1 LAAAAF
7 LGGQSR
13 LKAGCGQDCPPSKDG
28 FRPCTTSHESNIAFS
43 AKGIYPANMA
53 SPAKRASL
61 GIALVAALAVV
72 LALLAVLQ
80 YRWSLEISRAER
92 THIEA
97 SLNTSVNQFRQE
109 FYRELTQ
116 VSTAFHSDP
125 AAEPDDF
132 WSSYA
137 ERYQAWTRTASHPDL
152 VAGVFV
158 WQAGPPT
165 PGNAPRL
172 LQLRPADGQ
181 FEPVDWPA
189 SLAGLRAGMQP
200 PEPRTF
206 AWGAWTLEERIPAL
220 VRPIFNFSGPRR
232 RPGTG
237 PRGEM
242 GARQAQPPAPPNLLG
257 FAIVELNRAAL
268 DRLLG
273 ELAQRYFAGPDGFI
287 YNVVVVSGA
296 ADNSVVYRSDP
307 QLTAASLNPPDARA
321 ALVPATPA
329 ENRAIEGMPPRDL
342 SATRRRP
349 GRGGG
354 GFARTRGA
362 IILPSAAEPPWQLLA
377 RHKGGSL
384 ESVVAADRRRNL
396 LLSFGVLLL
405 LAVSMALII
414 LSTQRARRLARLQ
427 MEFVAGVSHELRTPV
442 AVICS
447 AADNLAEGFVGGKD
461 QVKEYGALIR
471 NEGRRLAGMI
481 EQILRF
487 AAGQSRPASYD
498 LGPVAVSETVAR
510 LLASISTLPEAEGFT
525 VEREIDPDLPPVQ
538 ADAAAFTHC
547 LENLILNALKYGG
560 EKRWV
565 RVSAGRTEGGSR
577 VRIGVEDRGEGIDA
591 ADLPHI
597 FEPFY
602 RGKSAQAAQI
612 HGAGLGL
619 SLARDIA
626 EGMGGRLRVSSERG
640 RGSTFTLEL
649 PAATVAAEPLR
660 HTAQP
665 TV

>member
-1 LAAAAF
+1 
-7 LGGQSR
+7 
-13 LKAGCGQDCPPSKDG
+13 
-28 FRPCTTSHESNIAFS
+28 
-43 AKGIYPANMA
+43 MA
-53 SPAKRASL
+53 PPAKRAFL
-61 GIALVAALAVV
+61 RIALVAALSAVLV
-72 LALLAVLQ
+72 LLAVLQ

-92 THIEA
+92 TRIEA
-97 SLNTSVNQFRQE
+97 SLNTSVHQFRQE

-125 AAEPDDF
+125 TAEPDDF

-137 ERYQAWTRTASHPDL
+137 ERYQAWARTATRPDL
-152 VAGVFV
+152 VANVFV
-158 WQAGPPT
+158 WQAGT
-165 PGNAPRL
+165 GNPDSASRL
-172 LQLRPADGQ
+172 LQLRPADGE
-181 FEPVDWPA
+181 FEAVDWPA
-189 SLAGLRAGMQP
+189 SLAGLRGRVEVEARQP
-200 PEPRTF
+200 PGPGPGGPPPELRSF
-206 AWGAWTLEERIPAL
+206 AWTLEERIPAL
-220 VRPIFNFSGPRR
+220 VRPIYKFSGPRWR
-232 RPGTG
+232 RGG
-237 PRGEM
+237 PPP
-242 GARQAQPPAPPNLLG
+242 RQAEPSAPRRVVLG

-296 ADNSVVYRSDP
+296 PDGKVIYRSDP

-321 ALVPATPA
+321 ALVPSTPA
-329 ENRAIEGMPPRDL
+329 ENRAVEGAPPRDP
-342 SATRRRP
+342 AARTRGGRG

-354 GFARTRGA
+354 NRGTFLPRTRGA
-362 IILPSAAEPPWQLLA
+362 FIVPSAAEEPWQLLA

-384 ESVVAADRRRNL
+384 EAVVAADRRRNL

-414 LSTQRARRLARLQ
+414 VSSQRARRLARLQ

-447 AADNLAEGFVGGKD
+447 AADNLAEGFVGGKE

-487 AAGQSRPASYD
+487 AAGQSRPASYH
-498 LGPVAVSETVAR
+498 LEPVAVSDAMAR
-510 LLASISTLPEAEGFT
+510 VLASVSALPEAEGLT
-525 VEREIDPDLPPVQ
+525 VEREIEPDLPAVE
-538 ADAAAFTHC
+538 ADAAALTHC

-560 EKRWV
+560 EQRWMRV
-565 RVSAGRTEGGSR
+565 RAWKSEGGSR
-577 VRIGVEDRGEGIDA
+577 VRIAVDDRGAGIDP

-626 EGMGGRLRVSSERG
+626 EGMGGRLDASSEPG

-649 PAATVAAEPLR
+649 PAAGPTGHAAAEPLR
-660 HTAQP
+660 QAG
-665 TV
+665 

>member
-1 LAAAAF
+1 
-7 LGGQSR
+7 
-13 LKAGCGQDCPPSKDG
+13 
-28 FRPCTTSHESNIAFS
+28 
-43 AKGIYPANMA
+43 
-53 SPAKRASL
+53 
-61 GIALVAALAVV
+61 
-72 LALLAVLQ
+72 
-80 YRWSLEISRAER
+80 
-92 THIEA
+92 
-97 SLNTSVNQFRQE
+97 
-109 FYRELTQ
+109 
-116 VSTAFHSDP
+116 
-125 AAEPDDF
+125 
-132 WSSYA
+132 
-137 ERYQAWTRTASHPDL
+137 
-152 VAGVFV
+152 
-158 WQAGPPT
+158 
-165 PGNAPRL
+165 
-172 LQLRPADGQ
+172 
-181 FEPVDWPA
+181 
-189 SLAGLRAGMQP
+189 
-200 PEPRTF
+200 
-206 AWGAWTLEERIPAL
+206 
-220 VRPIFNFSGPRR
+220 
-232 RPGTG
+232 
-237 PRGEM
+237 
-242 GARQAQPPAPPNLLG
+242 
-257 FAIVELNRAAL
+257 VELNRAAL

-296 ADNSVVYRSDP
+296 PDGKVIYRSDP

-329 ENRAIEGMPPRDL
+329 ESRFMEGAPPRDP
-342 SATRRRP
+342 A
-349 GRGGG
+349 
-354 GFARTRGA
+354 ARTRGGRGGRGGNRGTFLPRA
-362 IILPSAAEPPWQLLA
+362 RGAFIVPSAAEEPWQLLA

-384 ESVVAADRRRNL
+384 ESVVTADRRRNL

-414 LSTQRARRLARLQ
+414 VSTQRARRLARLQ

-487 AAGQSRPASYD
+487 AAGQSRPASYH
-498 LGPVAVSETVAR
+498 LEAVAVSTAISGV
-510 LLASISTLPEAEGFT
+510 LASVSTLPEAEGFT
-525 VEREIDPDLPPVQ
+525 VEREIEPDLPAVE
-538 ADAAAFTHC
+538 ADAAALNHC

-565 RVSAGRTEGGSR
+565 RVHAGKTDGGSR
-577 VRIGVEDRGEGIDA
+577 VRIAVQDRGAGIDP

-626 EGMGGRLRVSSERG
+626 EGMGGRLDASSEPG

-649 PAATVAAEPLR
+649 PASAAEALPR
-660 HTAQP
+660 TA
-665 TV
+665 

>member
-1 LAAAAF
+1 
-7 LGGQSR
+7 
-13 LKAGCGQDCPPSKDG
+13 
-28 FRPCTTSHESNIAFS
+28 
-43 AKGIYPANMA
+43 
-53 SPAKRASL
+53 
-61 GIALVAALAVV
+61 VV
-72 LALLAVLQ
+72 
-80 YRWSLEISRAER
+80 
-92 THIEA
+92 
-97 SLNTSVNQFRQE
+97 
-109 FYRELTQ
+109 
-116 VSTAFHSDP
+116 
-125 AAEPDDF
+125 
-132 WSSYA
+132 
-137 ERYQAWTRTASHPDL
+137 
-152 VAGVFV
+152 
-158 WQAGPPT
+158 
-165 PGNAPRL
+165 
-172 LQLRPADGQ
+172 
-181 FEPVDWPA
+181 
-189 SLAGLRAGMQP
+189 
-200 PEPRTF
+200 
-206 AWGAWTLEERIPAL
+206 
-220 VRPIFNFSGPRR
+220 
-232 RPGTG
+232 
-237 PRGEM
+237 
-242 GARQAQPPAPPNLLG
+242 LG

-296 ADNSVVYRSDP
+296 PDPKVIYRSDP

-321 ALVPATPA
+321 ALVPAIPA
-329 ENRAIEGMPPRDL
+329 ENRAIEGAPPRDP
-342 SATRRRP
+342 AARTRGGRG

-354 GFARTRGA
+354 NRGTFLPRARGA
-362 IILPSAAEPPWQLLA
+362 FIVPSAAEEPWQLLA

-414 LSTQRARRLARLQ
+414 VSTQRARRLARLQ

-487 AAGQSRPASYD
+487 AAGQSRPASYH
-498 LGPVAVSETVAR
+498 LEPVAVSEAIAR
-510 LLASISTLPEAEGFT
+510 VLASISTLPEAEGFI
-525 VEREIDPDLPPVQ
+525 VEREIEPDLPAVE
-538 ADAAAFTHC
+538 ADAAALSHC

-560 EKRWV
+560 DQRWMRV
-565 RVSAGRTEGGSR
+565 RAAKSDGGSR
-577 VRIGVEDRGEGIDA
+577 VRIGVEDRGAGIDP

-626 EGMGGRLRVSSERG
+626 EGMGGRLDAASEPG

-649 PAATVAAEPLR
+649 PAAAAEALPR
-660 HTAQP
+660 TA
-665 TV
+665 

>member
-1 LAAAAF
+1 MNYFWRRAGSRDSSIAF
-7 LGGQSR
+7 L
-13 LKAGCGQDCPPSKDG
+13 AVP
-28 FRPCTTSHESNIAFS
+28 
-43 AKGIYPANMA
+43 IYASIMA
-53 SPAKRASL
+53 PPAKRAFL
-61 GIALVAALAVV
+61 GIALVAGLAAV
-72 LALLAVLQ
+72 LVLLAVLQ

-92 THIEA
+92 TRIEA
-97 SLNTSVNQFRQE
+97 SLNTSVTQFRQE

-137 ERYQAWTRTASHPDL
+137 ERYQAWARTAAHPDL
-152 VAGVFV
+152 VANVFV
-158 WQAGPPT
+158 WQAGPP
-165 PGNAPRL
+165 ARL
-172 LQLRPADGQ
+172 LQLQTADGQ
-181 FEPVDWPA
+181 FEPVDLPA
-189 SLAGLRAGMQP
+189 SLAALRARLDEESRQPSGPGAEGAP
-200 PEPRTF
+200 PELRPF
-206 AWGAWTLEERIPAL
+206 AWILEERIPAL
-220 VRPIFNFSGPRR
+220 VRPIYNISGLRWRR
-232 RPGTG
+232 GAGPPGRPL
-237 PRGEM
+237 
-242 GARQAQPPAPPNLLG
+242 RQAEPPAPPRVFLG
-257 FAIVELNRAAL
+257 FAIVELNRAAI

-273 ELAQRYFAGPDGFI
+273 ELAQRYFAGPEGFI

-296 ADNSVVYRSDP
+296 PDGKVIYRSDP
-307 QLTAASLNPPDARA
+307 QLTPASLNPPDARA
-321 ALVPATPA
+321 ALVPATPG
-329 ENRAIEGMPPRDL
+329 ENRAIEGAPPREPG
-342 SATRRRP
+342 TMRRRK
-349 GRGGG
+349 GRGGDGMG
-354 GFARTRGA
+354 GGNWGPFAARSRGA
-362 IILPSAAEPPWQLLA
+362 LILPSAAEEPWQLLA

-414 LSTQRARRLARLQ
+414 ISTQRARRLARLQ

-447 AADNLAEGFVGGKD
+447 AADNLAEGFVGAKD

-487 AAGQSRPASYD
+487 AAGQSRAASYD
-498 LGPVAVSETVAR
+498 LGPVVVSEAVAR
-510 LLASISTLPEAEGFT
+510 VLANISALPEAEGLT
-525 VEREIDPDLPPVQ
+525 VEREIEPDLPPVQ
-538 ADAAAFTHC
+538 ADSAALNHC

-560 EKRWV
+560 DERWV
-565 RVSAGRTEGGSR
+565 RVRARKTDSGSR
-577 VRIGVEDRGEGIDA
+577 VRIGVEDRGEGIDP

-602 RGKSAQAAQI
+602 RGKSALAAQI

-626 EGMGGRLRVSSERG
+626 EGMGGRLHASSERG

-649 PAATVAAEPLR
+649 PAALAPAAEALPR
-660 HTAQP
+660 SA
-665 TV
+665 

>member
-1 LAAAAF
+1 
-7 LGGQSR
+7 
-13 LKAGCGQDCPPSKDG
+13 
-28 FRPCTTSHESNIAFS
+28 
-43 AKGIYPANMA
+43 MA
-53 SPAKRASL
+53 PPAKRAFL
-61 GIALVAALAVV
+61 RIALVAALAAV
-72 LALLAVLQ
+72 LVLLAVLQ

-92 THIEA
+92 TRIEA

-125 AAEPDDF
+125 TAEPDDF

-137 ERYQAWTRTASHPDL
+137 ERYQAWARTATRPDL
-152 VAGVFV
+152 VANVFV
-158 WQAGPPT
+158 WQAGGPL
-165 PGNAPRL
+165 R
-172 LQLRPADGQ
+172 QLRPADGE

-189 SLAGLRAGMQP
+189 SLAGLRARVEEEPRQP
-200 PEPRTF
+200 PGPGPG
-206 AWGAWTLEERIPAL
+206 GAWILEERIPAL
-220 VRPIFNFSGPRR
+220 VRPIYNISGPRWR
-232 RPGTG
+232 RFG
-237 PRGEM
+237 
-242 GARQAQPPAPPNLLG
+242 GAPRQAEPPAPPPRVVLG

-296 ADNSVVYRSDP
+296 PDGKVIYRSDP
-307 QLTAASLNPPDARA
+307 ELTAASLNPPDARA
-321 ALVPATPA
+321 ALVPSTPA
-329 ENRAIEGMPPRDL
+329 ENRAIEGAPPRDQ
-342 SATRRRP
+342 A
-349 GRGGG
+349 
-354 GFARTRGA
+354 ARTRGGRGNRGTFMPRTRGA
-362 IILPSAAEPPWQLLA
+362 FIVPSAAEEPWQLLA

-414 LSTQRARRLARLQ
+414 VSTQRARRLARLQ

-487 AAGQSRPASYD
+487 AAGQSRAAHYE
-498 LGPVAVSETVAR
+498 LGPVAAEEAIGRV
-510 LLASISTLPEAEGFT
+510 LASISALPEAEGFT
-525 VEREIDPDLPPVQ
+525 VEREIEPGLPAVE
-538 ADAAAFTHC
+538 ADAAALTHC

-560 EKRWV
+560 DQRWMRV
-565 RVSAGRTEGGSR
+565 RAAKSDGGSR
-577 VRIGVEDRGEGIDA
+577 VRIGVEDRGAGIDP

-626 EGMGGRLRVSSERG
+626 EGMGGHLDASSEPG

-649 PAATVAAEPLR
+649 PAAAAEALPR
-660 HTAQP
+660 TA
-665 TV
+665 

>member
-1 LAAAAF
+1 L
-7 LGGQSR
+7 R
-13 LKAGCGQDCPPSKDG
+13 
-28 FRPCTTSHESNIAFS
+28 HIAFF
-43 AKGIYPANMA
+43 AEGIYPAIMA
-53 SPAKRASL
+53 SPAKRAYL
-61 GIALVAALAVV
+61 PIALVAVLAAV

-92 THIEA
+92 ARIEA

-116 VSTAFHSDP
+116 VSTAFHGDP
-125 AAEPDDF
+125 TAEPDDF

-137 ERYQAWTRTASHPDL
+137 DRYQEWARTATRPDL
-152 VAGVFV
+152 VANVFV
-158 WQAGPPT
+158 WQAS
-165 PGNAPRL
+165 ARL
-172 LQLRPADGQ
+172 LQLRPADSR

-189 SLAGLRAGMQP
+189 SLLDLRAHLEADAQRPPGPGPEGGPP
-200 PEPRTF
+200 PELRSF
-206 AWGAWTLEERIPAL
+206 SWTLEERIPAL
-220 VRPIFNFSGPRR
+220 VRPIYNFAGPGGRR
-232 RPGTG
+232 GG
-237 PRGEM
+237 
-242 GARQAQPPAPPNLLG
+242 GAAPPPRPRVILG
-257 FAIVELNRAAL
+257 FAIVELNRGAL
-268 DRLLG
+268 DRMLG
-273 ELAQRYFAGPDGFI
+273 DLAQRYFAGPDGFI
-287 YNVVVVSGA
+287 YNVLVVSGA
-296 ADNSVVYRSDP
+296 PDGKVIYRSDP
-307 QLTAASLNPPDARA
+307 QLSAASLNPPDARA

-329 ENRAIEGMPPRDL
+329 ENRAVEGTPPRDL
-342 SATRRRP
+342 PILRRRG
-349 GRGGG
+349 GRGNRGT
-354 GFARTRGA
+354 FLPSRTRGA
-362 IILPSAAEPPWQLLA
+362 LILPSAAEAPWQLLA
-377 RHKGGSL
+377 RHTGGSL

-414 LSTQRARRLARLQ
+414 VSAQRARRLARLQ

-447 AADNLAEGFVGGKD
+447 AADNLAEGFVGAKD

-487 AAGQSRPASYD
+487 AAGQSRPANYE
-498 LGPVAVSETVAR
+498 LGPVPVPEAVGRV
-510 LLASISTLPEAEGFT
+510 LANIAALPEAEGFT
-525 VEREIDPDLPPVQ
+525 VEREIDPDLPCVQ
-538 ADAAAFTHC
+538 ADAAALTHC

-560 EKRWV
+560 ETRWARV
-565 RVSAGRTEGGSR
+565 RAGTTGGGSR
-577 VRIGVEDRGEGIDA
+577 VQISVEDRGEGIDP

-602 RGKSAQAAQI
+602 RGKAAQAAQI

-626 EGMGGRLRVSSERG
+626 EGMGGKLEAASEPG

-649 PAATVAAEPLR
+649 PVAGPSLQPAAEPLR
-660 HTAQP
+660 HTA
-665 TV
+665 

>member
-1 LAAAAF
+1 
-7 LGGQSR
+7 
-13 LKAGCGQDCPPSKDG
+13 
-28 FRPCTTSHESNIAFS
+28 
-43 AKGIYPANMA
+43 MA
-53 SPAKRASL
+53 SPAKRAFL
-61 GIALVAALAVV
+61 PITLVTV
-72 LALLAVLQ
+72 LAAVLVLLAVLQ

-92 THIEA
+92 TRIEA

-137 ERYQAWTRTASHPDL
+137 ERYQEWARTATRPDL
-152 VAGVFV
+152 VANVFV
-158 WQAGPPT
+158 WQAAT
-165 PGNAPRL
+165 PEDTRL
-172 LQLRPADGQ
+172 LQLRTADGQ

-189 SLAGLRAGMQP
+189 SLTGLRARVEEESRQPAGPGPGGTP
-200 PEPRTF
+200 PELRF
-206 AWGAWTLEERIPAL
+206 FAWTLEERIPAL
-220 VRPIFNFSGPRR
+220 VRPIYNFSGPGWRR
-232 RPGTG
+232 GTG
-237 PRGEM
+237 AAAQM
-242 GARQAQPPAPPNLLG
+242 GASPSRQARPPAPPRVILG

-287 YNVVVVSGA
+287 YNVLVVSGTP
-296 ADNSVVYRSDP
+296 DGKVIYRSDP

-329 ENRAIEGMPPRDL
+329 ENRAVEGMPPARDF
-342 SATRRRP
+342 SATRRRT

-354 GFARTRGA
+354 GGRGGGNGGGFMPRTRAALIPARSRGA
-362 IILPSAAEPPWQLLA
+362 LILPSAAEQPWQLLA

-447 AADNLAEGFVGGKD
+447 AADNLAEGFVGTKD
-461 QVKEYGALIR
+461 HVKEYGALIR

-498 LGPVAVSETVAR
+498 LGPVPVSESVAR
-510 LLASISTLPEAEGFT
+510 VQANIAALPEAEGFA
-525 VEREIDPDLPPVQ
+525 VERDIDPDLPPVQ
-538 ADAAAFTHC
+538 ADAAALTHC

-565 RVSAGRTEGGSR
+565 RIRAGSTDGGAR
-577 VRIGVEDRGEGIDA
+577 VHISVEDRGEGIDPG
-591 ADLPHI
+591 DLPHI

-602 RGKSAQAAQI
+602 RGKSARAAQI

-626 EGMGGRLRVSSERG
+626 EGMGGRLEVSSEPG
-640 RGSTFTLEL
+640 RGSTFTLDL
-649 PAATVAAEPLR
+649 PAAGTQARPAEEPLPR
-660 HTAQP
+660 TA
-665 TV
+665 

>member
-1 LAAAAF
+1 
-7 LGGQSR
+7 
-13 LKAGCGQDCPPSKDG
+13 
-28 FRPCTTSHESNIAFS
+28 
-43 AKGIYPANMA
+43 MA
-53 SPAKRASL
+53 PPAKRAFL
-61 GIALVAALAVV
+61 RIALVAALTAVLV
-72 LALLAVLQ
+72 LLAVLQ
-80 YRWSLEISRAER
+80 YRWSLEISSAER
-92 THIEA
+92 TRIEA

-116 VSTAFHSDP
+116 VSTAFHRD
-125 AAEPDDF
+125 ATAEPDDF

-137 ERYQAWTRTASHPDL
+137 ERYQAWARTATRPDL
-152 VAGVFV
+152 VANVYV
-158 WQAGPPT
+158 WQSG
-165 PGNAPRL
+165 APNPDSAARL
-172 LQLRPADGQ
+172 LQLRPADGR

-189 SLAGLRAGMQP
+189 SLAGLRGRVEDASRQTPGPGPGGAP
-200 PEPRTF
+200 PELRTL

-220 VRPIFNFSGPRR
+220 VRPIYNFSGPRR
-232 RPGTG
+232 R
-237 PRGEM
+237 RGVPPT
-242 GARQAQPPAPPNLLG
+242 RQAKPPAPPVPPPRQARPPALPVPPRVVLG
-257 FAIVELNRAAL
+257 FVIVELNRAAL
-268 DRLLG
+268 EHLLG

-296 ADNSVVYRSDP
+296 PDGQAIYRSDL
-307 QLTAASLNPPDARA
+307 QLTAASLYPPDARA

-329 ENRAIEGMPPRDL
+329 ENRAI
-342 SATRRRP
+342 

-354 GFARTRGA
+354 GPNRGPFLLRARGA
-362 IILPSAAEPPWQLLA
+362 LILPSAAEEPWQLLA

-384 ESVVAADRRRNL
+384 EAVVAADRRRNL

-414 LSTQRARRLARLQ
+414 ISTQRARRLARLQ

-447 AADNLAEGFVGGKD
+447 AADNLAEGLVGAKD

-487 AAGQSRPASYD
+487 AAGQSRRASYD
-498 LGPVAVSETVAR
+498 LGPVAVSEAIGGV
-510 LLASISTLPEAEGFT
+510 LAGISALPEAACFT
-525 VEREIDPDLPPVQ
+525 VERDIEPDLPAVE
-538 ADAAAFTHC
+538 ADAAALAHC

-560 EKRWV
+560 EPRWV
-565 RVSAGRTEGGSR
+565 RVSAVGADGGTR
-577 VRIGVEDRGEGIDA
+577 VRISVEDRGAGIDP

-626 EGMGGRLRVSSERG
+626 EGMGGRLDASSERG

-649 PAATVAAEPLR
+649 PAAAPVAEALP
-660 HTAQP
+660 HPA
-665 TV
+665 

>member
-1 LAAAAF
+1 
-7 LGGQSR
+7 
-13 LKAGCGQDCPPSKDG
+13 
-28 FRPCTTSHESNIAFS
+28 
-43 AKGIYPANMA
+43 MA
-53 SPAKRASL
+53 PPAKRAFL
-61 GIALVAALAVV
+61 RIALVAALATV
-72 LALLAVLQ
+72 LVLLAVLQ

-92 THIEA
+92 TRIEA

-125 AAEPDDF
+125 TAEPDDF

-137 ERYQAWTRTASHPDL
+137 ERYQDWARTTTHPDL
-152 VAGVFV
+152 VANVFV
-158 WQAGPPT
+158 WQAG
-165 PGNAPRL
+165 GRL
-172 LQLRPADGQ
+172 RQLRPADGE

-189 SLAGLRAGMQP
+189 SLAGLRGRVEDELRQP
-200 PEPRTF
+200 PGPGPG
-206 AWGAWTLEERIPAL
+206 GAWTLEERIPAL
-220 VRPIFNFSGPRR
+220 VRPIYNISGPRWR
-232 RPGTG
+232 RFG
-237 PRGEM
+237 
-242 GARQAQPPAPPNLLG
+242 GAPRQAEPPAPPPRVVLG

-296 ADNSVVYRSDP
+296 PDGKVIYRSDP

-329 ENRAIEGMPPRDL
+329 ENRAIEGMPPRD
-342 SATRRRP
+342 AGARTGG
-349 GRGGG
+349 GRGGRSG
-354 GFARTRGA
+354 GNRGA
-362 IILPSAAEPPWQLLA
+362 FIARARGALILPSVAEAPWQLLA
-377 RHKGGSL
+377 RHTGGSL
-384 ESVVAADRRRNL
+384 EAVVAADRRRNL
-396 LLSFGVLLL
+396 LLSFGVLSL

-414 LSTQRARRLARLQ
+414 VSTQRARRLARLQ

-447 AADNLAEGFVGGKD
+447 AADNLAEGFVGAKD

-487 AAGQSRPASYD
+487 AAGQSRAVSYD
-498 LGPVAVSETVAR
+498 LGPVPVPEAVAR
-510 LLASISTLPEAEGFT
+510 VLANISALPEAEGFT
-525 VEREIDPDLPPVQ
+525 VEREIGPDLPPVQ
-538 ADAAAFTHC
+538 ADAAALTHC

-560 EKRWV
+560 EQRWARV
-565 RVSAGRTEGGSR
+565 RAGRTDGGSR
-577 VRIGVEDRGEGIDA
+577 VRIAVEDRGEGIDP

-626 EGMGGRLRVSSERG
+626 EGMGGRLDVSSERG

-649 PAATVAAEPLR
+649 PAAGPQLRPAEEALPR
-660 HTAQP
+660 TA
-665 TV
+665 

>member
-1 LAAAAF
+1 
-7 LGGQSR
+7 
-13 LKAGCGQDCPPSKDG
+13 
-28 FRPCTTSHESNIAFS
+28 
-43 AKGIYPANMA
+43 MA
-53 SPAKRASL
+53 PPAKRAFL
-61 GIALVAALAVV
+61 RIALVAALSAVLV
-72 LALLAVLQ
+72 LLAVLQ

-92 THIEA
+92 TRIEA
-97 SLNTSVNQFRQE
+97 SLNTSVHQFRQE

-125 AAEPDDF
+125 TAEPDDF

-137 ERYQAWTRTASHPDL
+137 ERYQAWARTATRPDL
-152 VAGVFV
+152 VANVFV
-158 WQAGPPT
+158 WQAGT
-165 PGNAPRL
+165 GNPDSASRL
-172 LQLRPADGQ
+172 LQLRPADGE
-181 FEPVDWPA
+181 FEAVDWPA
-189 SLAGLRAGMQP
+189 SLAGLRGRVEVEARQP
-200 PEPRTF
+200 PGPGPGGPPPELRSF
-206 AWGAWTLEERIPAL
+206 AWTLEERIPAL
-220 VRPIFNFSGPRR
+220 VRPIYKFSGPRWR
-232 RPGTG
+232 RGG
-237 PRGEM
+237 PPP
-242 GARQAQPPAPPNLLG
+242 RQAEPSAPRRVVLG

-296 ADNSVVYRSDP
+296 PDGKVIYRSDP

-321 ALVPATPA
+321 ALVPSTPA
-329 ENRAIEGMPPRDL
+329 ENRAVEGAPPRDP
-342 SATRRRP
+342 AARTRGGRG

-354 GFARTRGA
+354 NRGTFMPRTRGA
-362 IILPSAAEPPWQLLA
+362 FIVPSAAEEPWQLLA

-384 ESVVAADRRRNL
+384 EAVVATDRRRNL

-414 LSTQRARRLARLQ
+414 VSSQRARRLARLQ

-447 AADNLAEGFVGGKD
+447 AADNLAEGFVGGKE

-487 AAGQSRPASYD
+487 AAGQSRPASYH
-498 LGPVAVSETVAR
+498 LEPVAVSDAIAR
-510 LLASISTLPEAEGFT
+510 VLASISALPEADGLT
-525 VEREIDPDLPPVQ
+525 VEREIEPDLPAVE
-538 ADAAAFTHC
+538 ADAAALTHC

-560 EKRWV
+560 EQRWMRV
-565 RVSAGRTEGGSR
+565 RAWKSDPGSR
-577 VRIGVEDRGEGIDA
+577 VRIAVDDRGAGIDP

-626 EGMGGRLRVSSERG
+626 EGMGGRLDASSEPG

-649 PAATVAAEPLR
+649 PAAGPTGHAAAELLR
-660 HTAQP
+660 QAG
-665 TV
+665 

>member
-1 LAAAAF
+1 
-7 LGGQSR
+7 
-13 LKAGCGQDCPPSKDG
+13 
-28 FRPCTTSHESNIAFS
+28 
-43 AKGIYPANMA
+43 MA
-53 SPAKRASL
+53 SPAKRAFL
-61 GIALVAALAVV
+61 PIALVAV
-72 LALLAVLQ
+72 LAAVLVLLAVLQ

-92 THIEA
+92 TRIEA
-97 SLNTSVNQFRQE
+97 SLNTSVSQFRQE

-132 WSSYA
+132 WSRYA
-137 ERYQAWTRTASHPDL
+137 ERYQAWARTATRPDL
-152 VAGVFV
+152 VANVFV
-158 WQAGPPT
+158 WQAGT
-165 PGNAPRL
+165 PAYSRL
-172 LQLRPADGQ
+172 LQLRPADGK

-189 SLAGLRAGMQP
+189 SLEALRAGMERMEEEARQP
-200 PEPRTF
+200 PGPGPGGAPPELRTL

-220 VRPIFNFSGPRR
+220 VRPIYNFSGPPWRR
-232 RPGTG
+232 GAP
-237 PRGEM
+237 P
-242 GARQAQPPAPPNLLG
+242 ARQAKPPAPLPPRVVLG
-257 FAIVELNRAAL
+257 FAIVELNRAAI

-287 YNVVVVSGA
+287 YNVLVVSGA
-296 ADNSVVYRSDP
+296 PDRTIIYRSDP
-307 QLTAASLNPPDARA
+307 QLTAVSLNPPDARA
-321 ALVPATPA
+321 ALVPGTPA
-329 ENRAIEGMPPRDL
+329 ENRAIEG
-342 SATRRRP
+342 ARRRGP
-349 GRGGG
+349 NRAP
-354 GFARTRGA
+354 FMARTRGA
-362 IILPSAAEPPWQLLA
+362 LILPSAGEEPWQLLA

-414 LSTQRARRLARLQ
+414 VSAQRARRLARLQ

-447 AADNLAEGFVGGKD
+447 AADNMAEGFVGTKD

-498 LGPVAVSETVAR
+498 LGPVPVSEAVAR
-510 LLASISTLPEAEGFT
+510 VMANISTLPEAEGFT
-525 VEREIDPDLPPVQ
+525 VEREIDADLPPVQ
-538 ADAAAFTHC
+538 ADAAALTHC
-547 LENLILNALKYGG
+547 LENLLLNALKYGG
-560 EKRWV
+560 EKRWARV
-565 RVSAGRTEGGSR
+565 RAGRTDGGSR
-577 VRIGVEDRGEGIDA
+577 VRIGVEDRGEGIDP

-626 EGMGGRLRVSSERG
+626 EAMGGRLDVSSERG

-649 PAATVAAEPLR
+649 PAAAPVAELLP
-660 HTAQP
+660 HTA
-665 TV
+665 

>member
-1 LAAAAF
+1 
-7 LGGQSR
+7 
-13 LKAGCGQDCPPSKDG
+13 
-28 FRPCTTSHESNIAFS
+28 
-43 AKGIYPANMA
+43 MA
-53 SPAKRASL
+53 SPAKRA
-61 GIALVAALAVV
+61 ALQIAVV
-72 LALLAVLQ
+72 VILAAVLVLLAVLQ
-80 YRWSLEISRAER
+80 YRWSLEISNAER
-92 THIEA
+92 TRIEA

-125 AAEPDDF
+125 TAEPDDF

-137 ERYQAWTRTASHPDL
+137 DRYQEWSRTASRPDL
-152 VAGVFV
+152 VANVFV
-158 WQAGPPT
+158 WQAGMPD
-165 PGNAPRL
+165 PGRVSRL
-172 LQLRPADGQ
+172 LQLNPADGQ
-181 FEPVDWPA
+181 FEPVEWPV
-189 SLAGLRAGMQP
+189 SLAGLRTEMKRMEEEARQAPGPGTGTSP
-200 PEPRTF
+200 PELRF
-206 AWGAWTLEERIPAL
+206 FAWTLEESIPAL
-220 VRPIFNFSGPRR
+220 VRPIYNVAAPLRRRGAGLPGTIGPRL
-232 RPGTG
+232 
-237 PRGEM
+237 
-242 GARQAQPPAPPNLLG
+242 RQADADAPRRVILG

-287 YNVVVVSGA
+287 YDVAVVSGTPEA
-296 ADNSVVYRSDP
+296 RIIYRSDP
-307 QLTAASLNPPDARA
+307 QITAVSLNPPDARA
-321 ALVPATPA
+321 ALVPATA
-329 ENRAIEGMPPRDL
+329 GENRAAGGVAPPRDF
-342 SATRRRP
+342 SVTRRGT

-354 GFARTRGA
+354 NRGSFMPRTRTASVPPRPRGA
-362 IILPSAAEPPWQLLA
+362 LILPSAAGQPWQLLA

-414 LSTQRARRLARLQ
+414 ISTQRARRLARLQ

-447 AADNLAEGFVGGKD
+447 AADNLAEGFVGAKD

-481 EQILRF
+481 EQILHF
-487 AAGQSRPASYD
+487 AAGQSRTASYH
-498 LGPVAVSETVAR
+498 LEPVLVSEAVAGVI
-510 LLASISTLPEAEGFT
+510 ANISTLPEAEGSI
-525 VEREIDPDLPPVQ
+525 VEREIDADLPPVQ
-538 ADAAAFTHC
+538 ADAAALTHC

-560 EKRWV
+560 EQHWV
-565 RVSAGRTEGGSR
+565 RVRGVRTEDGSR
-577 VRIGVEDRGEGIDA
+577 VRISVEDRGEGIDP

-602 RGKSAQAAQI
+602 RGKSALAAQI

-626 EGMGGRLRVSSERG
+626 EGMGGRLEVSSARG
-640 RGSTFTLEL
+640 LGSTFTLEL
-649 PAATVAAEPLR
+649 PTGQGKPAEEPLPR
-660 HTAQP
+660 TA
-665 TV
+665 